1 MGASRQ
7 KEKEGRVLL
16 KRHKTTFSLFL
27 LFLLTYSHALSDLC
41 TSETRGNLQNLFH
54 HFELDPREKWY
65 SIQVQRNIFEVGGL
79 FSLSWQVAVSL
90 THLLFFI
97 FLWGVTRITKLDICP
112 IKQLGTLAKAGHLLS
127 PRHRGVSACCSER
140 TSACPPTVSRFA
152 QHVCPGAQM
161 PLTPQTEAQV
171 SLSYQW
177 KSVLCVP
184 THMLQYKKL
193 TIKTFCI

>member
-16 KRHKTTFSLFL
+16 KCHKTTFSLFL
-27 LFLLTYSHALSDLC
+27 LFLFTYSHALSDLC

-65 SIQVQRNIFEVGGL
+65 SIQVQRSVFEVGDL
-79 FSLSWQVAVSL
+79 FPLSWWVAVSL

-97 FLWGVTRITKLDICP
+97 FLWGVTRITNLDICP
-112 IKQLGTLAKAGHLLS
+112 IKQLGTVANAGRLLL
-127 PRHRGVSACCSER
+127 PRHQGVSACCSER
-140 TSACPPTVSRFA
+140 TSTCHPVSRFA
-152 QHVCPGAQM
+152 QHMCPGAQM
-161 PLTPQTEAQV
+161 PLTPQTAQV

-184 THMLQYKKL
+184 MHKLHYKKL
-193 TIKTFCI
+193 TIKTFGI